1 MTTAN
6 SSAESSPAADQRTET
21 PSEPERV
28 FSGSIVISGIRC
40 VLTYL
45 IFPFVAPL
53 IGLAPGVGAGLGLV
67 IGVFAIAANAF
78 SIRRFWRADHR
89 LKVPVTALH
98 LAVIALLVF
107 LAVRDVLELTS

>member
-6 SSAESSPAADQRTET
+6 TPSGSSVAVGDRPSDQ
-21 PSEPERV
+21 SEPERV
-28 FSGSIVISGIRC
+28 FSGSIVISGVRC

-45 IFPFVAPL
+45 VFPFVAPL
-53 IGLAPGVGAGLGLV
+53 VGLAPGIGAGFGLA
-67 IGVFAIAANAF
+67 IGLFAIAANAL

-89 LKVPVTALH
+89 LKKPVTALH

-107 LAVRDVLELTS
+107 LAVRDIAELLS